1 MLGLFQAAADSPA
14 ADGSVWLT
22 CIPHVWQLPAAET
35 EKAKLALE
43 KMFSGFGVR
52 FSFHGHD
59 LHGMMQGPDGRL
71 YWSIGDRGYRVK
83 THEGQELTDDCT
95 GSLFRCEPDGSGLE
109 VFATGLRNPQELVF
123 DDLGNL
129 FTVEIEPTLRTTS
142 ASCIL

>member
-1 MLGLFQAAADSPA
+1 
-14 ADGSVWLT
+14 
-22 CIPHVWQLPAAET
+22 
-35 EKAKLALE
+35 
-43 KMFSGFGVR
+43 MFSGFGVR

-59 LHGMMQGPDGRL
+59 LHGMMQGPDGRP